1 MNIMMNIMQ
10 KTDDPRNHDIVA
22 DGVRPGQDTPSSLR
36 DCRPGAM
43 GQTRVH
49 PPGHGRHKDRE
60 MCDKQMLRDQTLH
73 DLARLKA
80 DGERFRKELEKGEEG
95 RYQEIA
101 RWISEV
107 RKGSDKI

>member
-1 MNIMMNIMQ
+1 
-10 KTDDPRNHDIVA
+10 
-22 DGVRPGQDTPSSLR
+22 
-36 DCRPGAM
+36 
-43 GQTRVH
+43 
-49 PPGHGRHKDRE
+49 